1 MGPSLQ
7 PWHSFTAMFVMF
19 WAVSAYFDHFLM
31 TTVFCIAF
39 GVLAEILVKTVYGG
53 DNEKTKTDLEDDK
66 KKLEDLV
73 NVASNQQQDLIA
85 MDDVMVIEHEEVLDG
100 YHEDN
105 DEQDED
111 EGPPPLPARDY
122 EGFGDSSMENTEV
135 INTQEFKDE
144 ITNKKYE
151 EDLLGNS
158 FEKEDTSK
166 LESKVQPDEE
176 FSKPSHTD
184 IDFTEAQTIK
194 EEIRSPKSDLELIED
209 KFLEEDTDL
218 EDRIKYDESTEACDT
233 TAKDAG
239 LLIDFTEELK
249 KELSNSELGNC
260 EGERGQISAKIVA
273 EETDRID
280 VNSSDPTQSPCQ
292 LESQELPI
300 DTENG
305 ERRVTEVT
313 RSEMGAT
320 FKQTE
325 TEEEP
330 ENGTTE
336 DFDLLCDDGD
346 QPELPASQL
355 EEVGVVVDDEAE
367 LVSDIDM

>member
-1 MGPSLQ
+1 MEELPSLQ

-53 DNEKTKTDLEDDK
+53 DNEKTKTDLEDEK

-73 NVASNQQQDLIA
+73 NVAANQQQDLIA
-85 MDDVMVIEHEEVLDG
+85 MDDVMVIEHEEALDG

-135 INTQEFKDE
+135 INTQEIKEE
-144 ITNKKYE
+144 ITNIKYE

-158 FEKEDTSK
+158 FEKEDTSD

-184 IDFTEAQTIK
+184 FDFTEAQKIK
-194 EEIRSPKSDLELIED
+194 KEIRSPKSDLELIED

-218 EDRIKYDESTEACDT
+218 EDRVQYDESTEACDT

-260 EGERGQISAKIVA
+260 EGESGQISAKIVA

-292 LESQELPI
+292 LESQGL
-300 DTENG
+300 
-305 ERRVTEVT
+305 
-313 RSEMGAT
+313 
-320 FKQTE
+320 F
-325 TEEEP
+325 
-330 ENGTTE
+330 
-336 DFDLLCDDGD
+336 F
-346 QPELPASQL
+346 SQN
-355 EEVGVVVDDEAE
+355 
-367 LVSDIDM
+367 SSFIIFSN